1 MSPSEGEGRRFDSC
15 RGRQGL
21 SFALITRMF
30 QYVRWVAHRAILVA
44 FGLSF
49 YGSLATAS
57 SKIHPHAEYLKDA
70 PNPRLTITRYSG
82 LPDFN
87 SQQSLAWSFGKDG
100 LLRSGRTVY
109 TRLQEGWVP
118 DCETLMGDQQFFS
131 LSKMVFTE
139 YLKEADIPKY
149 IRLGESFETGQ
160 VNFALRSRDIPFD
173 VSQKMDG
180 YKADKFINHLIRD
193 HDSNLIP
200 RITASSWSVAGQM
213 LDPFSQ
219 QIRNLPLPWQKDP
232 DRKELAAKFDRKK
245 YPVVFEWGRTAQD
258 LPGEAEVL
266 AHIWSAI
273 NYQETKAMGYKL
285 EDAWV
290 MFHSFDV
297 RNTRAYSFKFPGSL
311 YPQDWKNKEDALF
324 LVPLAKVLEGFPP
337 SHYSAKLKGLVDHGK
352 LDEVKAIDFLL
363 EFNRIQFTQ
372 LDIRTKGRDNFF
384 KYLPR
389 PLALRDTSDAI
400 QQRWYQLIQKYG
412 LENSPTLQ
420 AFADHFMEIRAV
432 LPNWNSGQYTDVA
445 DMDMSVHSLVKNNAI
460 EISNLDRAAAKFD
473 STYVTRMLFGAFIWY
488 VKSFAQG
495 PMTQEWSDGIIH
507 KLHAHGTKVAMTT
520 FDPVLME
527 KIRALK
533 PESEVKHRYDKPEG
547 FAVPEFRGQEWLRW
561 GYENEPITFYFTVDQ
576 IIELANMLPQIYKD
590 AFNAAEENL
599 WARYLMLTNPD
610 VF

>member
-1 MSPSEGEGRRFDSC
+1 MKVAGSTPAVGAIGS
-15 RGRQGL
+15 

-30 QYVRWVAHRAILVA
+30 QYVRWVAISVNLAA

-57 SKIHPHAEYLKDA
+57 SKIHPHADQLKDA
-70 PNPRLTITRYSG
+70 PNPRVTITRYSG

-87 SQQSLAWSFGKDG
+87 SQQSLAWSFGPDG
-100 LLRSGRTVY
+100 KLRSGKTIY
-109 TRLQEGWVP
+109 TRLQEGLVFP
-118 DCETLMGDQQFFS
+118 CESLMGDQQYYS

-160 VNFALRSRDIPFD
+160 VNFALRSRDIPY
-173 VSQKMDG
+173 SLQQKIDG
-180 YKADKFINHLIRD
+180 QKADKFINHLIRD
-193 HDSNLIP
+193 HDSNLVP

-213 LDPFSQ
+213 LDPFTRE
-219 QIRNLPLPWQKDP
+219 IKNLPLPWQKDP
-232 DRKELAAKFDRKK
+232 DRKKLAAEFDRKK

-258 LPGEAEVL
+258 MPNEAEPL
-266 AHIWSAI
+266 GHIWSAI
-273 NYQETKAMGYKL
+273 NYQETKAMGFKL

-297 RNTRAYSFKFPGSL
+297 RNTRAYSFRFPGRL
-311 YPQDWKNKEDALF
+311 YPSDWTNKEDALF
-324 LVPLAKVLEGFPP
+324 LVPLSEVIKVFPP
-337 SHYSAKLKGLVDHGK
+337 SQYSAKLHGLVENGK
-352 LDEVKAIDFLL
+352 LDETRAMDFLQ

-384 KYLPR
+384 PYLPR

-400 QQRWYQLIQKYG
+400 QQRWYQLIQRYG

-420 AFADHFMEIRAV
+420 AFVDHFLGIRAV
-432 LPNWNSGQYTDVA
+432 LPNWNSGQYTDIA
-445 DMDMSVHSLVKNNAI
+445 DMDISVHSLVQNNAI

-473 STYVTRMLFGAFIWY
+473 QTYVTRMLFGAFIWY
-488 VKSFAQG
+488 VKSLATG
-495 PMTQEWSDGIIH
+495 PMTQAWSDDIIH

-520 FDPVLME
+520 FDPVLMQM
-527 KIRALK
+527 IRALK
-533 PESEVKHRYDKPEG
+533 PASEVKHHYEKPEG
-547 FAVPEFRGQEWLRW
+547 FSVPEFRGQEWLQW

-576 IIELANMLPQIYKD
+576 IIELANKLPQIYKD

-599 WARYLMLTNPD
+599 WARHLMLTNPD